1 MALRK
6 VSGVEFVEVRVN
18 PGCACAGKKLA
29 EIKLP
34 RSATVVSI
42 ERGGAVLIPDGGTEI
57 LPEDQ
62 LTIFCQT
69 DLDKEVRMKFA
80 DRSDLTG

>member
-1 MALRK
+1 
-6 VSGVEFVEVRVN
+6 
-18 PGCACAGKKLA
+18 
-29 EIKLP
+29 
-34 RSATVVSI
+34 TVVSI

>member
-1 MALRK
+1 MVLRK
-6 VSGVEFVEVRVN
+6 VSGVEFIEVQVN

-34 RSATVVSI
+34 QSATVVSV
-42 ERGGAVLIPDGGTEI
+42 ERGGTVLIPDGGTEI

-69 DLDKEVRMKFA
+69 DLARDVRMKFA
-80 DRSDLTG
+80 DRSDLTV